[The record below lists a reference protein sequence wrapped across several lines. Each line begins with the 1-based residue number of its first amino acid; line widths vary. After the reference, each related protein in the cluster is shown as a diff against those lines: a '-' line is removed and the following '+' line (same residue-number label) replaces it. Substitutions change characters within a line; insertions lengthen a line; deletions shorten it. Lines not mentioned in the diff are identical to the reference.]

1 MWPDGI
7 VPDNKLFKRRKFPS
21 ELFVG
26 AKPSLNFS
34 VCLRMFDSRQDVSN
48 LFLFA
53 ESFKRMFRISLKI
66 SGICVKLR
74 TVIGNHFSDRGDVL
88 VSFVCF
94 LKQLNGELGSSTGK
108 FSSREDHPA
117 CIIQNN
123 TYLLA
128 VVLTF
133 VPVHVCVLRINSPRV
148 RNESMQGDGILFS
161 AQIRSYFPQGE
172 HGESFVLQ
180 W

>member
-1 MWPDGI
+1 
-7 VPDNKLFKRRKFPS
+7 
-21 ELFVG
+21 
-26 AKPSLNFS
+26 
-34 VCLRMFDSRQDVSN
+34 MFDSRQDVSN

-133 VPVHVCVLRINSPRV
+133 VPVH
-148 RNESMQGDGILFS
+148 ESMCTADKLS
-161 AQIRSYFPQGE
+161 SRS
-172 HGESFVLQ
+172 
-180 W
+180 